1 MNILPICLQ
10 QKNREPSQKEGH
22 LYLLNRFANNE
33 SMSWYEKFNANS
45 ILWMQDFNVTC
56 DMSTI
61 AHERAILVFWKIQQN
76 KLLSTFRDM
85 ACNSSNVL
93 FFCF

>member
-33 SMSWYEKFNANS
+33 SMS
-45 ILWMQDFNVTC
+45 
-56 DMSTI
+56 
-61 AHERAILVFWKIQQN
+61 
-76 KLLSTFRDM
+76 
-85 ACNSSNVL
+85 
-93 FFCF
+93 